1 MRPAKVNWARHA
13 FLHLVARP
21 LAAVFTGA
29 DVIGREHLPKAGP
42 AIIAANHN
50 SHVDTLLL
58 LTIFPARLIG
68 RLRPVAAAD
77 YFLRGPVIGWFSRTL
92 VGIVPISRQGSAHTG
107 GMREGGGRE
116 DVLAPAREALA
127 AGDIVIIFPEG
138 TRGAATDELGPMK
151 AGVARLAAAFPG
163 APVIPVWIEG
173 AGRVLPKGAFLPAPL
188 NCTVLVGEAARWC
201 GDRDRFLETLRAS
214 LEALRKN
221 APPQRWLEDQPPDPH
236 LTSGAARASAPP
248 PPPSPDS

>member
-1 MRPAKVNWARHA
+1 MNPTKVNWARHA
-13 FLHLVARP
+13 FLHLVVRP
-21 LAAVFTGA
+21 LAAFFTGA
-29 DVIGREHLPKAGP
+29 DVIGAEHLPRNGP

-50 SHVDTLLL
+50 SHFDTLLL
-58 LTIFPARLIG
+58 LAMFPARLIG

-77 YFLRGPVIGWFSRTL
+77 YFLRGPMIGWFSRNL
-92 VGIVPISRQGSAHTG
+92 IGIVPIVRGS
-107 GMREGGGRE
+107 GGRE

-173 AGRVLPKGAFLPAPL
+173 AGRVLPKGAIFPAPM
-188 NCTVLVGEAARWC
+188 NCTVLVGEASRWC

-214 LEALRKN
+214 LETLRKS
-221 APPQRWLEDQPPDPH
+221 APPQRWLSDPEADPPP
-236 LTSGAARASAPP
+236 TSGAAAASAPP
-248 PPPSPDS
+248 APPSADS